1 MEKLSPI
8 FTHLNFAVNPWPSR
22 IIKFMKKFRI
32 MLKNAIPE
40 ILSTLKTRFWGLQ
53 FDRAQPLSALHGA
66 IVDGRIGGLGEASFS
81 LCEFRSN
88 LLNSYMFWV
97 IPKIKHASFL
107 GRRQTIALATRIY
120 AVSLCPDK
128 GIWVKVVEHRHFSLD
143 TVFSLKKNKGNW
155 AKKYAVSLCPDKG
168 I

>member
-1 MEKLSPI
+1 MIKTLI
-8 FTHLNFAVNPWPSR
+8 F
-22 IIKFMKKFRI
+22 K
-32 MLKNAIPE
+32 
-40 ILSTLKTRFWGLQ
+40 
-53 FDRAQPLSALHGA
+53 PLSALHGA

-88 LLNSYMFWV
+88 LLNSDMFWV

-128 GIWVKVVEHRHFSLD
+128 GI
-143 TVFSLKKNKGNW
+143 
-155 AKKYAVSLCPDKG
+155 
-168 I
+168 